1 MHFFWANIKKSYNE
15 VIHNNFLWAPAY
27 AIQKNGSKITDAGW
41 KEMPNIRKGDHIICY
56 RYGEIIGI
64 AQALC
69 DAYNSPRPETRE
81 FDQWK
86 NEGYRV
92 DISLTLLAEPIE
104 LDLYREHIYA
114 TYNDLC
120 KPRLLTINKDVSQ
133 NYLVSIPAGLA
144 VTIFGDMNISF
155 LDESKPIDNQST
167 PKTTANVNQTVRVG
181 QSGFRKKVL
190 SYWKN
195 SCPITNIS
203 TQELLIA
210 SHIVPWCLA
219 SDKERLDPFNGIA
232 LSPTF
237 DKLFDKGFIS
247 FSDSGKMLIN
257 ENTDS
262 DILKKLNISIG
273 CAIDNFDDRH
283 VKYLKRHRE
292 LFNFS

>member
-1 MHFFWANIKKSYNE
+1 MNFFWANIKKSYNE

-114 TYNDLC
+114 TYNVLC
-120 KPRLLTINKDVSQ
+120 KPKLLTINKDVSQ
-133 NYLVSIPAGLA
+133 NYLVSIPTGLA

-155 LDESKPIDNQST
+155 LDESKPIDNQSA

-257 ENTDS
+257 KNTDKN
-262 DILKKLNISIG
+262 ILKKLNISID
-273 CAIDNFDDRH
+273 CAIDNFDNRH
-283 VKYLKRHRE
+283 IKYLKRHRE